1 MLFVADLLHRA
12 VLEERDVEAFGLHAL
27 QQAPEDAL
35 EGLREGP
42 RPLEGLGKD
51 EARRWDRN
59 LHQTL
64 EGSFLAV
71 SKPIVCQVN
80 VNSLLARVQERFT
93 LYRTG
98 SDPNLMFTNYC
109 TDPNL
114 MFCNKYLFDKSVA
127 NMF

>member
-71 SKPIVCQVN
+71 SKPIFGP
-80 VNSLLARVQERFT
+80 RYT
-93 LYRTG
+93 LFPPLSTQKV
-98 SDPNLMFTNYC
+98 PKTLIQH
-109 TDPNL
+109 L
-114 MFCNKYLFDKSVA
+114 
-127 NMF
+127 